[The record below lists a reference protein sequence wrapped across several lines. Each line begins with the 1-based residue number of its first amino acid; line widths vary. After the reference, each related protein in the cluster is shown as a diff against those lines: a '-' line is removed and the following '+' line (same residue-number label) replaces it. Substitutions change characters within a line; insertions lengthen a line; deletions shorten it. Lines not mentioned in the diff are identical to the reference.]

1 MNNHVIPEITFK
13 GNDIL
18 LATFLRRYLD
28 KAKRVPGYENQ
39 VKYIEEVIEDIRVAY
54 SNGMIPIIPK
64 IREGL

>member
-39 VKYIEEVIEDIRVAY
+39 VKVYRR
-54 SNGMIPIIPK
+54 SNRGYKSCI
-64 IREGL
+64 